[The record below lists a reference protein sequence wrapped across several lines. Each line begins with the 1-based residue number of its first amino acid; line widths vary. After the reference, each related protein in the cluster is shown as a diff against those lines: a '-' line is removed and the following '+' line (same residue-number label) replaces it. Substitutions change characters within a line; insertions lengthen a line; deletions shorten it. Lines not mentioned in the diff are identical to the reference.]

1 MTDSVHDRRLL
12 GVLAVYAIVVFSG
25 LKSFALWDQVRLLLD
40 ASPGAMMLQA
50 HPHALRFLVV
60 QPAVMAYRLGIN
72 PDPAWTLCC
81 FLLVIATALLCAR
94 AASLKGP
101 GHLIASDK
109 VAWPLYEKTAW
120 PLYEEALRAPA
131 LAVLGAVSLFM
142 NGRLIPAFAGVALA
156 LAILAERRAGV
167 ARWTWVPGLLIALLL
182 ASVSSGTLAIAVA
195 ACVLAWL
202 AAPGTSRWLGAGIA
216 GIGAALVAGGAWKAL
231 TFFKGDV
238 LAALAHGPGAF
249 LAPLGTAAGGVILV
263 LLGLVLAWAIGREPS
278 RRPMRLVVLAA
289 VAAGLFGW
297 STLAVG
303 LVPALVVVLAWAAPA
318 EPA

>member
-1 MTDSVHDRRLL
+1 M
-12 GVLAVYAIVVFSG
+12 
-25 LKSFALWDQVRLLLD
+25 
-40 ASPGAMMLQA
+40 
-50 HPHALRFLVV
+50 
-60 QPAVMAYRLGIN
+60 
-72 PDPAWTLCC
+72 
-81 FLLVIATALLCAR
+81 
-94 AASLKGP
+94 
-101 GHLIASDK
+101 
-109 VAWPLYEKTAW
+109 
-120 PLYEEALRAPA
+120 
-131 LAVLGAVSLFM
+131 
-142 NGRLIPAFAGVALA
+142 
-156 LAILAERRAGV
+156 
-167 ARWTWVPGLLIALLL
+167 LL